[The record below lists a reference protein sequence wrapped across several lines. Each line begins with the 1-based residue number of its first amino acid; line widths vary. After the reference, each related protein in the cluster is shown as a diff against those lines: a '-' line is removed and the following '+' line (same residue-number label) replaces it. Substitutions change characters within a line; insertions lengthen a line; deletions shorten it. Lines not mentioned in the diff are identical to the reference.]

1 MRKIFS
7 KMKLNRNNNKI
18 LVSLQLMKKKLI
30 PLTNFGKISV
40 KILNLVWYKIGKTE
54 INLQYLQDGIQAT
67 MFLN

>member
-1 MRKIFS
+1 
-7 KMKLNRNNNKI
+7 
-18 LVSLQLMKKKLI
+18 MKKKLI